1 MGLRD
6 LFLRM
11 RPRDGADVVRQ
22 EAEVVAQRVRRHAD
36 AGEEGANV
44 MRPQNRRV
52 ELNLDSRQAVATC
65 EQ

>member
-1 MGLRD
+1 
-6 LFLRM
+6 M
-11 RPRDGADVVRQ
+11 RSRDGADVVRQ

-52 ELNLDSRQAVATC
+52 ELNLDSCQAVATC